1 MIEFFFFLMIRRPPR
16 STRTDTLFPYTTLF
30 RSLKILGVPHHIVLG
45 RDTVTAQHVPGD
57 ARDVQRL
64 AAVVALYERDR
75 LRNKNA
81 LVHPAADAKR
91 GLQSERDF
99 AEHVGELDL
108 DQLVRGQRPAELRS
122 EERRVGKE
130 GVPYV

>member
-1 MIEFFFFLMIRRPPR
+1 MDVVGAFIGVDR
-16 STRTDTLFPYTTLF
+16 
-30 RSLKILGVPHHIVLG
+30 LKILGVPHHIVLG

-91 GLQSERDF
+91 GLQSER
-99 AEHVGELDL
+99 
-108 DQLVRGQRPAELRS
+108 P

-130 GVPYV
+130 GASTCRARWWPYN

>member
-1 MIEFFFFLMIRRPPR
+1 MIRRPPR
-16 STRTDTLFPYTTLF
+16 STRTVTLFPYTTLF
-30 RSLKILGVPHHIVLG
+30 RSCWNAGDRTPDNQSMDVVGAFIGVDRLKILGVPHHIVLG

-99 AEHVGELDL
+99 ADRKSV
-108 DQLVRGQRPAELRS
+108 V
-122 EERRVGKE
+122 
-130 GVPYV
+130 

>member
-81 LVHPAADAKR
+81 LVH
-91 GLQSERDF
+91 
-99 AEHVGELDL
+99 
-108 DQLVRGQRPAELRS
+108 RS
-122 EERRVGKE
+122 EEHTSELQSLMRISYAVFCLKKKKKNKTRVNEQHNSRTLTQFK
-130 GVPYV
+130 VHN